1 MKQCRPERVDAL
13 SRPAALLAS
22 PGSSSHVVFATC
34 SLVQVQAVVP
44 GEVERGRGREGERQ
58 RERQR
63 ESKRERE
70 RERERDGL

>member
-44 GEVERGRGREGERQ
+44 GEVERERGRETERET
-58 RERQR
+58 ERI
-63 ESKRERE
+63 KERE
-70 RERERDGL
+70 REREGGRERDGL